1 MIIENAISDL
11 LAILQ
16 IHRGKAG
23 AITGKELA
31 QVMGEQNDRLIRKEI
46 RDLIAD
52 GFPIAS
58 STEKP
63 YGYFMAETPQEVEQ
77 YLKQL
82 KGRLVEDAYRRR
94 DFKKAARTLNKEK
107 QLALM

>member
-1 MIIENAISDL
+1 MSRL
-11 LAILQ
+11 LTILQ
-16 IHRGKAG
+16 LHRGKAR

-31 QVMGEQNDRLIRKEI
+31 ELLGDMNDRMIRKEI
-46 RDLIAD
+46 RELIAE
-52 GFPIAS
+52 GHPIAS

-82 KGRLVEDAYRRR
+82 KNRLVEDAYRRR
-94 DFKKAARTLNKEK
+94 DFKKAARTLSREK
-107 QLALM
+107 QLALL

>member
-1 MIIENAISDL
+1 MSHL
-11 LAILQ
+11 LTVLQ
-16 IHRGKAG
+16 LHRGKAR

-31 QVMGEQNDRLIRKEI
+31 QVMGEPDDRRIRKEI
-46 RDLIAD
+46 RGLIAE
-52 GFPIAS
+52 GHPIAA

-63 YGYFMAETPQEVEQ
+63 HGYFMAETPQEVEQ

-94 DFKKAARTLNKEK
+94 DFKKAAKALNKEK
-107 QLALM
+107 QLVLI

>member
-1 MIIENAISDL
+1 
-11 LAILQ
+11 
-16 IHRGKAG
+16 
-23 AITGKELA
+23 
-31 QVMGEQNDRLIRKEI
+31 MGEPDDRTIRKEI
-46 RDLIAD
+46 RELIAS
-52 GFPIAS
+52 GYPIAS

>member
-1 MIIENAISDL
+1 MSHL
-11 LAILQ
+11 LTVLQ
-16 IHRGKAG
+16 LHRGKAR

-31 QVMGEQNDRLIRKEI
+31 QLMGEIDDRRIRKET
-46 RDLIAD
+46 RGLIAQ
-52 GFPIAS
+52 GHPIAS

-94 DFKKAARTLNKEK
+94 DFKKAAKALDKEK
-107 QLALM
+107 QLALL

>member
-1 MIIENAISDL
+1 MSHL
-11 LAILQ
+11 LTVLQ
-16 IHRGKAG
+16 LHRGKAR

-31 QVMGEQNDRLIRKEI
+31 QVMGEPDDRRIRKEI
-46 RDLIAD
+46 RGLIAED
-52 GFPIAS
+52 HPIAA

-94 DFKKAARTLNKEK
+94 DFKKAAKALNKEK
-107 QLALM
+107 QLVLI